1 MGNYLADS
9 WNSIKVLRR
18 RRFLEVSAAHA
29 SALLLACDAAI
40 EEPLPAPPDAATL
53 VARPHGATEKP
64 VTGFVELGIPGDG
77 FLYVPPAYTPDRPA
91 PLLLLLHG
99 GGGAPEDFKSLP
111 LASLA
116 DPAGLILL
124 CPKSRA
130 GTWDLSLGGFG
141 PDVRFI
147 DTALAGVFRGYNI
160 GRSRIALGGF
170 SNGASYALSLGVYN
184 GDLFSALVAFSPGF
198 YTPPGKRGLPRIFA
212 SHGTRDP
219 LLNNQTTPLIVPRL
233 ESEGYPVTYRLFE
246 GGHELPV
253 TVAQEAIQW
262 LTAE

>member
-1 MGNYLADS
+1 M
-9 WNSIKVLRR
+9 RR
-18 RRFLEVSAAHA
+18 RRFIEITAAHA
-29 SALLLACDAAI
+29 AALLTACDAAL
-40 EEPLPAPPDAATL
+40 EDPLPTPPDAATL
-53 VARPHGATEKP
+53 VARPHGPTEQAI
-64 VTGFVELGIPGDG
+64 TGFVTLGIPGDG
-77 FLYVPPAYTPDRPA
+77 FFYVPPTYTPDRPA
-91 PLLLLLHG
+91 PLLVLLHG
-99 GGGAPEDFKSLP
+99 ADGSPDDFKSLP

-124 CPKSRA
+124 CPKSRS

-147 DTALAGVFRGYNI
+147 DAALAGVFREYNI
-160 GRSRIALGGF
+160 SRHRIALGGF

-219 LLNNQTTPLIVPRL
+219 LLANATTPQIVPRL
-233 ESEGYPVTYRLFE
+233 KSEGYSVTYRVFD

-253 TVAQEAIQW
+253 AVAQEAIQW
-262 LTAE
+262 LTAG

>member
-1 MGNYLADS
+1 MN
-9 WNSIKVLRR
+9 R
-18 RRFLEVSAAHA
+18 RRFIEISAAHA
-29 SALLLACDAAI
+29 SALLLACDDAI
-40 EEPLPAPPDAATL
+40 EDPLPDPPDAATL
-53 VARPHGATEKP
+53 VARPHGPTEKST
-64 VTGFVELGIPGDG
+64 TGFVSLGIPSDG
-77 FLYVPPAYTPDRPA
+77 FIYVPPGYTPDRAA

-99 GGGAPEDFKSLP
+99 AGGSPEDFNSLP

-124 CPKSRA
+124 CPKSRS

-147 DTALAGVFRGYNI
+147 DASLARVFREYNI
-160 GRSRIALGGF
+160 SRYRIALGGF

-219 LLNNQTTPLIVPRL
+219 LLNNTTTPQIVPRL
-233 ESEGYPVTYRLFE
+233 TSEGYSVTYRLFD
-246 GGHELPV
+246 GGHEVPV
-253 TVAQEAIQW
+253 SVAQEAIQW
-262 LTAE
+262 LTAG

>member
-1 MGNYLADS
+1 
-9 WNSIKVLRR
+9 
-18 RRFLEVSAAHA
+18 
-29 SALLLACDAAI
+29 
-40 EEPLPAPPDAATL
+40 
-53 VARPHGATEKP
+53 
-64 VTGFVELGIPGDG
+64 
-77 FLYVPPAYTPDRPA
+77 
-91 PLLLLLHG
+91 
-99 GGGAPEDFKSLP
+99 
-111 LASLA
+111 
-116 DPAGLILL
+116 
-124 CPKSRA
+124 
-130 GTWDLSLGGFG
+130 
-141 PDVRFI
+141 VRFI

-160 GRSRIALGGF
+160 SRSRIALGGF